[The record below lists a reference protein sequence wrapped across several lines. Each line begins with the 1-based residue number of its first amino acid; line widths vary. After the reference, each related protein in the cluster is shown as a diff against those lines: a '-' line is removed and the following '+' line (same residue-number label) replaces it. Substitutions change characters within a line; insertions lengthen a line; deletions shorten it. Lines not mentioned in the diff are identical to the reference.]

1 MAHKNH
7 DHFMFLPNQYIYLYA
22 TRQPA
27 EKIVK
32 LLGNL
37 ALQIKTLFLCLVI
50 VLLGA
55 CGKKEEM
62 GEMPAANAV
71 AESAADST
79 PVSSKEQLSSSANT
93 YSDSTRQFIRTADA
107 RFQVKD
113 VYKSALAIE
122 DIAAQLGGFVEKNAI
137 KSEIAQIHFE
147 PIGDNKKLKLTEYT
161 VTGALI
167 IRVPSEKTQDFLRQM
182 AGQII
187 FLNERTFLAQDA
199 QFELLKQRL
208 GIRRSQETQSQMG
221 KAAKGSGNAEE
232 KAIAIDAQDSSKHA
246 RDNAIILEKEFAD
259 QVAFSKITL
268 FLDQSS
274 QINQTEVS
282 DTEAIIK
289 QARPNFFY
297 RLGQAIQSGWY
308 WGLDASIELMKIW
321 PLWLVIAAI
330 VLLIRRFRK
339 TKKNPAQTSE

>member
-1 MAHKNH
+1 M
-7 DHFMFLPNQYIYLYA
+7 
-22 TRQPA
+22 
-27 EKIVK
+27 KIK
-32 LLGNL
+32 PLL
-37 ALQIKTLFLCLVI
+37 LCLAI
-50 VLLGA
+50 VLLSA
-55 CGKKEEM
+55 CGKREEM
-62 GEMPAANAV
+62 GEPSANST
-71 AESAADST
+71 AETAADSA

-107 RFQVKD
+107 KFQVKD
-113 VYKSALAIE
+113 VYKSALTIE

-137 KSEIAQIHFE
+137 KSEVAQIHFE
-147 PIGDNKKLKLTEYT
+147 AIGDNKKLKLTEYT

-182 AGQII
+182 AGQIT

-199 QFELLKQRL
+199 QFKLLKQRL
-208 GIRRSQETQSQMG
+208 GIRRNQETQSQMG

-232 KAIAIDAQDSSKHA
+232 KAIAMDAQDSSKQA
-246 RDNAIILEKEFAD
+246 RDHAIILEKEFSD

-268 FLDQSS
+268 FLDQAS
-274 QINQTEVS
+274 QINQTEIS

-297 RLGQAIQSGWY
+297 RLGKAIQSGWY
-308 WGLDASIELMKIW
+308 WGLDASIELMKLW

-330 VLLIRRFRK
+330 VLLIRKFRK
-339 TKKNPAQTSE
+339 TKKTSVINE